1 MALFTF
7 ADRQAA
13 ESADSY
19 VLLPDGHY
27 HRLRAG
33 QHHLPVASSVRM
45 ADLSQRLAE
54 FQAPEGLRLTP
65 LSHALLAEMAA
76 LFFEDALPA
85 EVLLEHHPEELI
97 GYINTGIDEPEKPTA
112 RQGRGDDDFG
122 VSILRVADRY
132 KVDPLHVYDHLA
144 RVDAERRYRRSA
156 ARCRHRVHADCGG
169 GRQVGA
175 GNMKPSALRNTQSQW
190 RREAKGQT
198 GNGSGALSQLNM
210 LAAMALRQRRN

>member
-1 MALFTF
+1 MPLFTF

-85 EVLLEHHPEELI
+85 AVLLEHHPEELI

-122 VSILRVADRY
+122 AIHPAGGGPVQGGPAPCLR
-132 KVDPLHVYDHLA
+132 HLA
-144 RVDAERRYRRSA
+144 RVDAERR
-156 ARCRHRVHADCGG
+156 H
-169 GRQVGA
+169 
-175 GNMKPSALRNTQSQW
+175 
-190 RREAKGQT
+190 
-198 GNGSGALSQLNM
+198 
-210 LAAMALRQRRN
+210 